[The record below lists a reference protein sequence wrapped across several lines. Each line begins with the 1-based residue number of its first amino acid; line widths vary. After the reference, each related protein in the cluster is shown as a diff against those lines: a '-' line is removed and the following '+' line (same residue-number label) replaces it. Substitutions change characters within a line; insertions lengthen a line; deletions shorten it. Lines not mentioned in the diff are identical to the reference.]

1 MMLLPSDKELELLQK
16 LKKCNDDSE
25 REVILSQLKA
35 IAIEEDAQ
43 YSNCPFEH

>member
-16 LKKCNDDSE
+16 LKKCNDDIE
-25 REVILSQLKA
+25 REAILSQLKA

>member
-25 REVILSQLKA
+25 RESILSQLKA